1 MFEKVLYQMRKSR
14 GESVIKR
21 KIERVGYFI
30 YKERERE
37 RHVFVSQMEKENIVS
52 ECVVVN
58 VRMLSRCQLERE
70 RERES

>member
-21 KIERVGYFI
+21 KIERVGYFR

-37 RHVFVSQMEKENIVS
+37 RDMCLCLRWRKRI
-52 ECVVVN
+52 
-58 VRMLSRCQLERE
+58 L
-70 RERES
+70 